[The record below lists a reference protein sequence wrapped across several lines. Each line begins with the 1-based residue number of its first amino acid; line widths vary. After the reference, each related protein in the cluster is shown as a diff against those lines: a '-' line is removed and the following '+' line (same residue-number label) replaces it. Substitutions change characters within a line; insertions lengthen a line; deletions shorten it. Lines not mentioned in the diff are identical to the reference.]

1 VSKKKRSGALNT
13 GSKRRRSILNRVA
26 ERDNWTC
33 FRCEQ
38 PVMRQRIKNHPM
50 APSLDHVVRHTDGG
64 SNSIDNLRLSHR
76 SCNSNSPP
84 HN

>member
-1 VSKKKRSGALNT
+1 MSKRKRSGALNT
-13 GSKRRRSILNRVA
+13 GSKRRRSILKRVA
-26 ERDNWTC
+26 DRDKWIC
-33 FRCEQ
+33 YRCEQ
-38 PVMRQRIKNHPM
+38 PVMKKRVKNHPM
-50 APSLDHVVRHTDGG
+50 APSLDHVIRHTDGG